1 MGTKDTRTTQ
11 INIVAVIKRGVMTGV
26 TKDYAYCPRTHF
38 GGGTVKW
45 FDDGKLVKGGARV

>member
-1 MGTKDTRTTQ
+1 MNTKDTRTTQ

-45 FDDGKLVKGGARV
+45 FDDSKLVKGGARA